1 MAGKGR
7 WFGRGGDAATQGTL
21 DATQLAQLRSHHLL
35 LVPSTV
41 QVEEVSEL
49 VAARVMYGDLAH
61 DGEVALGRHSRLVGP
76 FELNMEEAV
85 DAAVPMP
92 WTVVYALDAPVER
105 EDPPLPGLDDRD
117 GFAFAFPRG
126 LPWREEGRGL
136 HLIVAMARRL
146 HGAVR
151 VSGGQLVQPDP
162 DRAVDHTIRSPYW
175 LDPDTLKA
183 VVSRELPTAELA
195 VDGVPWSGPSEA
207 AYSGAAY
214 RQETANDPL
223 NAEELAWLHH
233 QADDYDM
240 EALAGEDSVDAYAV
254 VGRIGDGQA
263 GMIEVRVHVA
273 PAPEP
278 AVVREEWA
286 DGPYVV
292 YEIRWLCPDQR
303 ERECRTAS
311 PAFAE
316 IREHAG
322 DEVLAVVRSVV
333 EATSGVV
340 TDEDGF
346 WVDRYFL

>member
-1 MAGKGR
+1 MAR
-7 WFGRGGDAATQGTL
+7 WFGRGGDSATQGTL

-41 QVEEVSEL
+41 HVEEVSEL
-49 VAARVMYGDLAH
+49 VAARMMYGDLTH

-85 DAAVPMP
+85 DAGVPMP

-105 EDPPLPGLDDRD
+105 EDPPLPGLDDQD
-117 GFAFAFPRG
+117 GFAHAFPRG

-151 VSGGQLVQPDP
+151 VSGGEMIQPDP
-162 DRAVDHTIRSPYW
+162 DRAVDYTIRSPYW
-175 LDPDTLKA
+175 LDPDTLKG

-195 VDGVPWSGPSEA
+195 LDGAAWNGPSPDL
-207 AYSGAAY
+207 YSGVAY
-214 RQETANDPL
+214 QDETAHDPL
-223 NAEELAWLHH
+223 HPDELAWLHQ
-233 QADDYDM
+233 QADAYDL
-240 EALAGEDSVDAYAV
+240 EVLAGEDCVDAYSV
-254 VGRIGDGQA
+254 VGPIGNGQA

-278 AVVREEWA
+278 AAMREDWV

-292 YEIRWLCPDQR
+292 YEIRWICPDQR
-303 ERECRTAS
+303 ERERRVAS
-311 PAFAE
+311 PEFVVLRRQAAE
-316 IREHAG
+316 
-322 DEVLAVVRSVV
+322 EVLAVVRSVV
-333 EATSGVV
+333 EAASGVV

>member
-1 MAGKGR
+1 MAVKGR
-7 WFGRGGDAATQGTL
+7 WFGRGGEAATAGTL
-21 DATQLAQLRSHHLL
+21 DAAQLAQLRSHHLL

-41 QVEEVSEL
+41 PVEEVSEL
-49 VAARVMYGDLAH
+49 VAARVMYGNLVH
-61 DGEVALGRHSRLVGP
+61 DGEVPLGRHSRLVGP

-117 GFAFAFPRG
+117 GFAHAFPRG

-151 VSGGQLVQPDP
+151 ISGSELIQPDP
-162 DRAVDHTIRSPYW
+162 DRAVDYTIRSPYW

-183 VVSRELPTAELA
+183 VVSQELPTAELA
-195 VDGVPWSGPSEA
+195 LDGVPWAGPPED
-207 AYSGAAY
+207 AYTGLAY
-214 RQETANDPL
+214 QKETAHDPL
-223 NAEELAWLHH
+223 HPEELGWLQNH
-233 QADDYDM
+233 ADAYDM
-240 EALAGEDSVDAYAV
+240 AVLQGEDSVDAYAV
-254 VGRIGDGQA
+254 VGPIGAGQA

-278 AVVREEWA
+278 AVVREKWA

-292 YEIRWLCPDQR
+292 YEIRWVCPDQAER
-303 ERECRTAS
+303 ERRIPSESFVGLRRHA
-311 PAFAE
+311 AE
-316 IREHAG
+316 
-322 DEVLAVVRSVV
+322 EVLAVVRSMV

>member
-7 WFGRGGDAATQGTL
+7 WFGRGGDAASQGTL
-21 DATQLAQLRSHHLL
+21 DATQLEQLRSHHLL

-41 QVEEVSEL
+41 PVEEVSEL
-49 VAARVMYGDLAH
+49 VSARVMYGDLTH

-92 WTVVYALDAPVER
+92 WTVVYALDAPIER

-117 GFAFAFPRG
+117 GFAHAFPRG

-136 HLIVAMARRL
+136 HLVVAMARRL

-151 VSGGQLVQPDP
+151 VPGSELIQPDP
-162 DRAVDHTIRSPYW
+162 ERAVDFTIRSPYW

-195 VDGVPWSGPSEA
+195 LDGVPWAGPSPDQ
-207 AYSGAAY
+207 YSGLAHHA
-214 RQETANDPL
+214 ETAHDPL
-223 NAEELAWLHH
+223 HPDELAWLHE
-233 QADDYDM
+233 QADAYDL
-240 EALAGEDSVDAYAV
+240 EVLAGEDSIDAYAV
-254 VGRIGDGQA
+254 VGPIGNGEA
-263 GMIEVRVHVA
+263 GLIEVRVHVA
-273 PAPEP
+273 PVPEP
-278 AVVREEWA
+278 AVVRQEWA

-292 YEIRWLCPDQR
+292 YEIRWICPDQQER
-303 ERECRTAS
+303 ERRLPS
-311 PAFAE
+311 PEFVTVRQRA
-316 IREHAG
+316 AG
-322 DEVLAVVRSVV
+322 EVLAVTRSVV

-346 WVDRYFL
+346 WVDRYLL

>member
-1 MAGKGR
+1 MAVKGR
-7 WFGRGGDAATQGTL
+7 WFGRSSGTAAEGSLDAA
-21 DATQLAQLRSHHLL
+21 QLAQLRSHHLL
-35 LVPSTV
+35 LVPSTASV
-41 QVEEVSEL
+41 TEVSEL

-92 WTVVYALDAPVER
+92 WTVAYALDAPHDR

-117 GFAFAFPRG
+117 GFAVAFPHG

-136 HLIVAMARRL
+136 HLIVAVARRL

-151 VSGGQLVQPDP
+151 VAEGQLIQPDP
-162 DRAVDHTIRSPYW
+162 DRAVDYAVRSPYW
-175 LDPDTLKA
+175 LDPETLKS

-195 VDGVPWSGPSEA
+195 LDGTPWAGPSPE
-207 AYSGAAY
+207 AYSGLAI
-214 RQETANDPL
+214 QEDTAHDPL
-223 NAEELAWLHH
+223 HPDELAWLHH
-233 QADDYDM
+233 QADAYDL
-240 EALAGEDSVDAYAV
+240 EALQGEDSVDAYAV
-254 VGRIGDGQA
+254 VGSIADGRA

-292 YEIRWLCPDQR
+292 YEVRWVCPDQGER
-303 ERECRTAS
+303 ERRTPS
-311 PAFAE
+311 PEYVQLRQHAAE
-316 IREHAG
+316 
-322 DEVLAVVRSVV
+322 EVLAVVRSVV
-333 EATSGVV
+333 EAVSGVV

>member
-1 MAGKGR
+1 MAKGR
-7 WFGRGGDAATQGTL
+7 WFGRGGDAPAGTSL
-21 DATQLAQLRSHHLL
+21 DPTQLAQLRSHHLL

-41 QVEEVSEL
+41 GVEEVSDL
-49 VAARVMYGDLAH
+49 VSARVMYGDLAR
-61 DGEVALGRHSRLVGP
+61 DGEVPLGRHSRLVGP

-85 DAAVPMP
+85 DAGVPMP

-151 VSGGQLVQPDP
+151 VSGSELIQPDP
-162 DRAVDHTIRSPYW
+162 DRAVDFAVRSPYW
-175 LDPDTLKA
+175 LDPDTLKG
-183 VVSRELPTAELA
+183 VVSRELPNAELA
-195 VDGVPWSGPSEA
+195 LDGVEWSGPSPEL
-207 AYSGAAY
+207 YSGLPYAQDIAH
-214 RQETANDPL
+214 DPL
-223 NAEELAWLHH
+223 RADELAWLH
-233 QADDYDM
+233 QRADAYDLDV
-240 EALAGEDSVDAYAV
+240 LAGEDSVDAYAV
-254 VGRIGDGQA
+254 VGQIGNGRA
-263 GMIEVRVHVA
+263 GAIEVRVHVA

-278 AVVREEWA
+278 AVVREAWA

-292 YEIRWLCPDQR
+292 YEVRWACPDLVQR
-303 ERECRTAS
+303 ERRVPLPE
-311 PAFAE
+311 FAAM
-316 IREHAG
+316 RRHAAE
-322 DEVLAVVRSVV
+322 EVLAVTRSVV
-333 EATSGVV
+333 EAVSGVV

>member
-1 MAGKGR
+1 MAR
-7 WFGRGGDAATQGTL
+7 WFGRGGDSAAQGTL

-41 QVEEVSEL
+41 PVEEVSGL

-85 DAAVPMP
+85 DAGVPMP

-117 GFAFAFPRG
+117 GFAYAFPRG

-136 HLIVAMARRL
+136 HLVVAMARRL

-151 VSGGQLVQPDP
+151 VSGGEMIQPDP
-162 DRAVDHTIRSPYW
+162 DRAVDYTIRSPYW
-175 LDPDTLKA
+175 LDPDTLKG
-183 VVSRELPTAELA
+183 VVSRELPTAALA
-195 VDGVPWSGPSEA
+195 LDAAPWNGPA
-207 AYSGAAY
+207 PDVYTGHAY
-214 RQETANDPL
+214 QDETDHDPL
-223 NAEELAWLHH
+223 HPDELAWLH
-233 QADDYDM
+233 QRADAYDL
-240 EALAGEDSVDAYAV
+240 EALAGEDCVDAYSV
-254 VGRIGDGQA
+254 VGPIGNGQA

-278 AVVREEWA
+278 AVMREEWA

-292 YEIRWLCPDQR
+292 YEIRWICPDRR
-303 ERECRTAS
+303 ERERRVAS
-311 PAFAE
+311 PEFVMV
-316 IREHAG
+316 RRHAA

>member
-1 MAGKGR
+1 MAKGR
-7 WFGRGGDAATQGTL
+7 WFGRGTDSADEATL
-21 DATQLAQLRSHHLL
+21 DTGQLARLRSHHLL

-41 QVEEVSEL
+41 AVEEVSDL
-49 VAARVMYGDLAH
+49 VSARVMYGDLAR
-61 DGEVALGRHSRLVGP
+61 DGEVPLGRHSRLVGP

-85 DAAVPMP
+85 DAGVPMP

-136 HLIVAMARRL
+136 HLVVALARRL

-151 VSGGQLVQPDP
+151 VAGSELIQPDP
-162 DRAVDHTIRSPYW
+162 ERAVDYTVRSPYW

-195 VDGVPWSGPSEA
+195 LEGMEWSGPTPDL
-207 AYSGAAY
+207 YSGLAY
-214 RQETANDPL
+214 ADDIAHDPL
-223 NAEELAWLHH
+223 HAEDLAWLHQ
-233 QADDYDM
+233 QADAYDM
-240 EALAGEDSVDAYAV
+240 NALAGEDSVDAYAV
-254 VGRIGDGQA
+254 AGPIGDGRA
-263 GMIEVRVHVA
+263 GGIEVRVHVA

-278 AVVREEWA
+278 AVIRQEWA

-292 YEIRWLCPDQR
+292 YEVRWICPDQAQR
-303 ERECRTAS
+303 ERRVPHPE
-311 PAFAE
+311 FAAM
-316 IREHAG
+316 RRHAAE
-322 DEVLAVVRSVV
+322 EVLAVTRSVV
-333 EATSGVV
+333 EAASGVV